1 MKLKSLLGASVA
13 LAISASAAMADVT
26 VKWMHLNTDPG
37 IGAAWDEIVKHYEA
51 AHPGVKI
58 EMQFLENEAFK
69 AKLPTLLQS
78 NDPPHLFY
86 TWGGGVLAAQAATGA
101 IKDVTEAMDADGG
114 KLKAVYS
121 PALVNGLTVDG
132 KIYAVPYQTGLVS
145 FYYNKKLFEKAG
157 VDAASIKTW
166 DDFLAAVKKLK
177 DAGITPIAGGGGDKW
192 PIHFYWGYLAMRE
205 GGKAAFDAAKASE
218 GDGFKSEAFVKAGAD
233 LAALGKLEPFQQGYL
248 GTKWPVPVGMF
259 ADGKAAMLLGFDSTA
274 VQQHT
279 LAADGKGL
287 DENDIGMFPFPTVT
301 GGAGKLTDTMGGING
316 WVLTKNAPPE
326 ALDFAAFLTNKENQT
341 MMASKNLIIP
351 AAVGAGSAIGQ
362 PLVKSAAEQLAGST
376 WHQNFL
382 DQDLGPAVGR
392 VVNDVSVEIVSGQMS
407 PEDAA
412 QQIQD
417 AWALDH

>member
-1 MKLKSLLGASVA
+1 MKLRTLLGASVA
-13 LAISASAAMADVT
+13 LALSASSAFADVT

-37 IGAAWDEIVKHYEA
+37 IAAAWEEIVKNYEA
-51 AHPGVKI
+51 AHPGTKI

-86 TWGGGVLAAQAATGA
+86 TWGGGVLAAQSQAGA

-114 KLKAVYS
+114 KLKSVYS
-121 PALVNGLTVDG
+121 PALVDGLSIDG
-132 KIYAVPYQTGLVS
+132 KVWAVPYQTGLVS
-145 FYYNKKLFEKAG
+145 FYYNKDLFKKAG
-157 VDAASIKTW
+157 VEADQIKTW

-218 GDGFKSEAFVKAGAD
+218 GDGFKSEAFIKAGQD

-248 GTKWPVPVGMF
+248 GSKWPEPVGLF
-259 ADGKAAMLLGFDSTA
+259 ADGKVAMLLGFDTTP
-274 VQQHT
+274 VQQHNV
-279 LAADGKGL
+279 AADGKGL
-287 DENDIGMFPFPTVT
+287 DEANIGSFPFPATS

-362 PLVKSAAEQLAGST
+362 PLVKAAAEQLAGST

-412 QQIQD
+412 QQIQE
-417 AWALDH
+417 AWELDH

>member
-1 MKLKSLLGASVA
+1 MKLTSLLGASVA
-13 LAISASAAMADVT
+13 LALSASTAFADVT
-26 VKWMHLNTDPG
+26 VKWLHLNTDPG
-37 IGAAWDEIVKHYEA
+37 IAAAWDEIVKNYEA

-132 KIYAVPYQTGLVS
+132 KIWAVPYQTGLVS

-166 DDFLAAVKKLK
+166 DDFLAAVTKLK
-177 DAGITPIAGGGGDKW
+177 AAGITPIAGGGGDKW

-218 GDGFKSEAFVKAGAD
+218 GDGFKSEAFIKAGQD

-248 GTKWPVPVGMF
+248 GTKWPVPVGLF
-259 ADGKAAMLLGFDSTA
+259 ADGKAAMLLGFDSTP
-274 VQQHT
+274 VQQHSI
-279 LAADGKGL
+279 AADGKGL
-287 DENDIGMFPFPTVT
+287 DEADIGSFPFPTVA
-301 GGAGKLTDTMGGING
+301 GGAGQLTDTMGGING

-326 ALDFAAFLTNKENQT
+326 ALDFAAFLTSKDNQT
-341 MMASKNLIIP
+341 MMAGKDLLIP
-351 AAVGAGSAIGQ
+351 AATGAASVIKQ
-362 PLVKSAAEQLAGST
+362 PLVKSAAEQLAAST

-407 PEDAA
+407 PDDAA

>member
-1 MKLKSLLGASVA
+1 MTFRTLFGAAIGLA
-13 LAISASAAMADVT
+13 LSASTALADVT
-26 VKWMHLNTDPG
+26 VKWLHLNTDPDV
-37 IGAAWDEIVKHYEA
+37 GAAWSEIVKNFEA
-51 AHPGVKI
+51 SHPGVKV

-86 TWGGGVLAAQAATGA
+86 TWGGGVLAEQARTGA
-101 IKDVTEAMDADGG
+101 IKDLTEAMDADGG
-114 KLKAVYS
+114 KLRAVYN
-121 PALVNGLTVDG
+121 PALVNGLSVEG
-132 KIYAVPYQTGLVS
+132 KVYALPYQTGLVS
-145 FYYNKKLFEKAG
+145 FYYNKALFEKAG
-157 VDAASIKTW
+157 VDAASIKNW

-177 DAGITPIAGGGGDKW
+177 DAGITPIAGGGGEKW

-205 GGKAAFDAAKASE
+205 GGKAAFDAAKANE
-218 GDGFKSEAFVKAGAD
+218 GDGFKSEAFVKAGQD

-248 GTKWPVPVGMF
+248 GATWPQTIGAF
-259 ADGKAAMLLGFDSTA
+259 GDGKAAMVLGFESTVY
-274 VQQHT
+274 VQANS
-279 LAADGKGL
+279 AADGKGL
-287 DENDIGMFPFPTVT
+287 AKDQIGTFAFPLVA
-301 GGAGKLTDTMGGING
+301 GGAGQPTDTMGGING

-326 ALDFAAFLTNKENQT
+326 AVEFAAFLTNPDSQKL
-341 MMASKNLIIP
+341 MAAKNLIIP
-351 AAVGAGSAIGQ
+351 AAVGVGDAVGE
-362 PLVKSAAEQLAGST
+362 PLIKNAAQGLAAST

-417 AWALDH
+417 AWALEN

>member
-13 LAISASAAMADVT
+13 LAISASSAMADVT

-37 IGAAWDEIVKHYEA
+37 IAAAWDEIVKSYEA

-114 KLKAVYS
+114 KLKSVYS
-121 PALVNGLTVDG
+121 PALVNGLTIDG

-218 GDGFKSEAFVKAGAD
+218 GDGFKSEAFVKAGQD

-287 DENDIGMFPFPTVT
+287 DEADIGMFPFPTVT

-326 ALDFAAFLTNKENQT
+326 ALDFAEFLTNKENQT
-341 MMASKNLIIP
+341 MMAGKDLLIP
-351 AAVGAGSAIGQ
+351 AAVGAASVIKQ
-362 PLVKSAAEQLAGST
+362 PLVKSAAEQLAAST

-392 VVNDVSVEIVSGQMS
+392 VVNDVSVEIVSGQMT

>member
-1 MKLKSLLGASVA
+1 
-13 LAISASAAMADVT
+13 MADVT

>member
-1 MKLKSLLGASVA
+1 MKLTSLLGASVA
-13 LAISASAAMADVT
+13 IALSASSAFADVT
-26 VKWMHLNTDPG
+26 VKWLHLNTDPG
-37 IGAAWDEIVKHYEA
+37 IGAAWDEIVKSYET
-51 AHPGVKI
+51 AHPGTKI

-121 PALVNGLTVDG
+121 PALVSGLSVDG

-166 DDFLAAVKKLK
+166 DDFLAAVTKLK
-177 DAGITPIAGGGGDKW
+177 AAGITPIAGGGGDKW

-218 GDGFKSEAFVKAGAD
+218 GDGFKSEAFIKAGQD

-287 DENDIGMFPFPTVT
+287 DEADIGMFPFPEVA
-301 GGAGKLTDTMGGING
+301 GGAGKITDTMGGING

-341 MMASKNLIIP
+341 MMAGKSLIIP
-351 AAVGAGSAIGQ
+351 AAVGAGQAIAQ
-362 PLVKSAAEQLAGST
+362 PLVKSAAEQLGAST

-392 VVNDVSVEIVSGQMS
+392 VVNDVSVEIVSGQMTA
-407 PEDAA
+407 EDAA